1 MAQAAY
7 PVGEGPDGFYFPAPS
22 RATRR
27 WGTRCPRATRETKF
41 GLDDR
46 LIDCESGLE
55 GKAAAA
61 FMGRL
66 DVVDVR
72 EQPPALR
79 YVDDDGDVQKH
90 TIDLLVTLRDGTR
103 VAVLVK
109 PRVIADR
116 HRLDRVRDLLANQT
130 PRSFADRYV
139 IVTED
144 KLPRSVVSN
153 GQLYADVRRFGPSA
167 DHPSVQA
174 VLAVVT
180 QPMSVSA
187 VVVNVGVGTL
197 RALARCVLDGV
208 LIVEGGGALDHHAS
222 VRPLDAVRRVAA

>member
-1 MAQAAY
+1 MSQ
-7 PVGEGPDGFYFPAPS
+7 PTHSLGETPEGFRFPAPS
-22 RATRR
+22 RTTRN
-27 WGTRCPRATRETKF
+27 WGTRCPRATRETKI

-46 LIDCESGLE
+46 LLDCESGLE

-61 FMGRL
+61 FMGRP

-79 YVDDDGDVQKH
+79 YVDDAGDVQKH
-90 TIDLLVTLRDGTR
+90 TIDLLVTMRDGTR

-109 PRVIADR
+109 PRVVADK

-144 KLPRSVVSN
+144 KLPRSVVST
-153 GQLYADVRRFGPSA
+153 GQLYADVRRFGPNS

-180 QPMSVSA
+180 RSMSVSD
-187 VVVNVGVGTL
+187 VVAEAGVGTV
-197 RALARCVLDGV
+197 RALARCVLDGNLV
-208 LIVEGGGALDHHAS
+208 VEGGGALDHHAS
-222 VRPLDAVRRVAA
+222 VRPSHAVGRAAA